1 MSEEMV
7 CRKHRLSSFQ
17 IIILGFAGVILLGAL
32 LLMLP
37 ISATAR
43 CVTPFHEALFTAT
56 SAVCVTGLVVQDTGS
71 YWSVFGQ
78 AVILTLIQ
86 IGGLGVVTVAASF
99 ALLSGR
105 RISLMQRSTMQDA
118 ISAPRVGG
126 IVRLTRFI
134 LRGTFLIELIGAL
147 AMLPVFCR
155 DYGWHGIWMAVF
167 HSISAFCNAG
177 FDILGTN
184 NNLYPSL
191 TGYVQNPVINITI
204 MLLIVLG
211 VILVYY
217 IAATLL
223 PVDKIIGRIYPVFG
237 FALLFMAVGI
247 LVVLLFG
254 GEYTIPEFTS
264 FENCIADAKAFPIVP
279 MLFTTIACGAISGF
293 HATQSPLMARCMRN
307 ERESR
312 SVFYGAM
319 ISESIIALVW
329 AAIAMAFWGDV
340 AGLNGAI
347 AEYGGQ
353 AAVMIDV
360 IANKTLGPALA
371 VFVIFGVVACAI
383 TSGDTAFRSARL
395 IVADFMGVEQ
405 RTLRKRIYICI
416 PLFALGLLIIFG
428 LPFQTMWSYFAW
440 MNQTLAAV
448 TLWMIVAYLR
458 HRGRAVWVGLIPA
471 LVMTYVCASYIFVSP
486 LMLGMQN
493 RTAAYLLGGGV
504 TLAVLVAMIFKLKDN
519 DAKGIS

>member
-1 MSEEMV
+1 MSEKILEVRQLATSFHTERGWQQAIDGVSFDVYQGEILGIVGESGCGKSVTSQSIMRLYDERRLV
-7 CRKHRLSSFQ
+7 RYSGTVKLEGQSLLDIPFHKMQDIRGSRVSMIFQDALSSLNPVLTICDQ
-17 IIILGFAGVILLGAL
+17 ISEPLRIHQHLSKKAAREKAL
-32 LLMLP
+32 EMLRLVGIP
-37 ISATAR
+37 APEKR
-43 CVTPFHEALFTAT
+43 LDQYPHE
-56 SAVCVTGLVVQDTGS
+56 
-71 YWSVFGQ
+71 
-78 AVILTLIQ
+78 
-86 IGGLGVVTVAASF
+86 
-99 ALLSGR
+99 LSGGMR
-105 RISLMQRSTMQDA
+105 QRVMIA
-118 ISAPRVGG
+118 IALACRPHLLIADEPTTALDVTIQAQIMEL
-126 IVRLTRFI
+126 IVRLNEQ
-134 LRGTFLIELIGAL
+134 LN
-147 AMLPVFCR
+147 M
-155 DYGWHGIWMAVF
+155 
-167 HSISAFCNAG
+167 
-177 FDILGTN
+177 
-184 NNLYPSL
+184 
-191 TGYVQNPVINITI
+191 
-204 MLLIVLG
+204 G

-504 TLAVLVAMIFKLKDN
+504 TFAVLVAMIFKLKDN

>member
-1 MSEEMV
+1 MKKKLQPAITLLQQYMAQDMTV
-7 CRKHRLSSFQ
+7 Y
-17 IIILGFAGVILLGAL
+17 AGHATLFLLTAFFP
-32 LLMLP
+32 LLMWL
-37 ISATAR
+37 
-43 CVTPFHEALFTAT
+43 
-56 SAVCVTGLVVQDTGS
+56 LVVVNTLPGFTVDSVVELFFRFLPDIPVIRDTIAGLITS
-71 YWSVFGQ
+71 MNENSNTFVASL
-78 AVILTLIQ
+78 AVITTLVSASSGMAAIQKGLQKLTPGSRRTMLDR
-86 IGGLGVVTVAASF
+86 LWAVVYTF
-99 ALLSGR
+99 A
-105 RISLMQRSTMQDA
+105 
-118 ISAPRVGG
+118 
-126 IVRLTRFI
+126 
-134 LRGTFLIELIGAL
+134 FLWL
-147 AMLPVFCR
+147 
-155 DYGWHGIWMAVF
+155 
-167 HSISAFCNAG
+167 
-177 FDILGTN
+177 
-184 NNLYPSL
+184 
-191 TGYVQNPVINITI
+191 
-204 MLLIVLG
+204 LLIVLG

-293 HATQSPLMARCMRN
+293 HATQSPLMARCMRS
-307 ERESR
+307 ESESR

-383 TSGDTAFRSARL
+383 TSGDTDTAFRSARL

>member
-1 MSEEMV
+1 M
-7 CRKHRLSSFQ
+7 
-17 IIILGFAGVILLGAL
+17 
-32 LLMLP
+32 
-37 ISATAR
+37 
-43 CVTPFHEALFTAT
+43 
-56 SAVCVTGLVVQDTGS
+56 
-71 YWSVFGQ
+71 
-78 AVILTLIQ
+78 
-86 IGGLGVVTVAASF
+86 
-99 ALLSGR
+99 
-105 RISLMQRSTMQDA
+105 
-118 ISAPRVGG
+118 
-126 IVRLTRFI
+126 
-134 LRGTFLIELIGAL
+134 
-147 AMLPVFCR
+147 
-155 DYGWHGIWMAVF
+155 
-167 HSISAFCNAG
+167 
-177 FDILGTN
+177 
-184 NNLYPSL
+184 
-191 TGYVQNPVINITI
+191 
-204 MLLIVLG
+204 LG

-353 AAVMIDV
+353 AA
-360 IANKTLGPALA
+360 
-371 VFVIFGVVACAI
+371 CAI

>member
-1 MSEEMV
+1 MLTFLVCLTALVIAYFTSGRYLERVAAIDPARSVPSETLFDGVDYVPMPRWRV
-7 CRKHRLSSFQ
+7 FLIQLLNIAGTGPIFGA
-17 IIILGFAGVILLGAL
+17 ILGAAFGPVAFLWITLGGIFMGAMHDFLSGVMLVRNDGLSIPEAAGRYLGTGMRQFMRLFSVVLLVLVGA
-32 LLMLP
+32 
-37 ISATAR
+37 
-43 CVTPFHEALFTAT
+43 
-56 SAVCVTGLVVQDTGS
+56 
-71 YWSVFGQ
+71 VF
-78 AVILTLIQ
+78 
-86 IGGLGVVTVAASF
+86 
-99 ALLSGR
+99 LLSP
-105 RISLMQRSTMQDA
+105 A
-118 ISAPRVGG
+118 
-126 IVRLTRFI
+126 
-134 LRGTFLIELIGAL
+134 
-147 AMLPVFCR
+147 
-155 DYGWHGIWMAVF
+155 
-167 HSISAFCNAG
+167 
-177 FDILGTN
+177 DILSGMV
-184 NNLYPSL
+184 PSVPH
-191 TGYVQNPVINITI
+191 TVWVW
-204 MLLIVLG
+204 LILA
-211 VILVYY
+211 YY
-217 IAATLL
+217 FVATLL
-223 PVDKIIGRIYPVFG
+223 PIDKIIGKIYPIFG
-237 FALLFMAVGI
+237 VALILMALALLG
-247 LVVLLFG
+247 VLLFG
-254 GEYTIPEFTS
+254 PYRIPELTTLTNAQLDPHS
-264 FENCIADAKAFPIVP
+264 VPIVP
-279 MLFTTIACGAISGF
+279 TLFITIACGAISGF

>member
-1 MSEEMV
+1 
-7 CRKHRLSSFQ
+7 
-17 IIILGFAGVILLGAL
+17 
-32 LLMLP
+32 
-37 ISATAR
+37 
-43 CVTPFHEALFTAT
+43 
-56 SAVCVTGLVVQDTGS
+56 
-71 YWSVFGQ
+71 
-78 AVILTLIQ
+78 
-86 IGGLGVVTVAASF
+86 
-99 ALLSGR
+99 
-105 RISLMQRSTMQDA
+105 
-118 ISAPRVGG
+118 
-126 IVRLTRFI
+126 
-134 LRGTFLIELIGAL
+134 
-147 AMLPVFCR
+147 
-155 DYGWHGIWMAVF
+155 
-167 HSISAFCNAG
+167 
-177 FDILGTN
+177 
-184 NNLYPSL
+184 
-191 TGYVQNPVINITI
+191 
-204 MLLIVLG
+204 
-211 VILVYY
+211 
-217 IAATLL
+217 
-223 PVDKIIGRIYPVFG
+223 
-237 FALLFMAVGI
+237 
-247 LVVLLFG
+247 
-254 GEYTIPEFTS
+254 
-264 FENCIADAKAFPIVP
+264 
-279 MLFTTIACGAISGF
+279 
-293 HATQSPLMARCMRN
+293 MARCMRN

-504 TLAVLVAMIFKLKDN
+504 TFAVLVAMIFKLKDN